1 MKVLCQN
8 RPAYRR
14 KGSRKAHIVP
24 CNGWGLKEL
33 GLVRSGTAA
42 LFLLVS
48 IAAVAQPGPAQ
59 LNPRL
64 QTYFREDIGLSH
76 NQIADIRS
84 GIPVVKALPARSPA
98 EVFLF
103 GAVYIHA
110 VASKYIQFSRDLD
123 RLRQLPSF
131 MAVGGFG
138 NPPRLSDLK
147 GLSFDSDDI
156 QALRSCTPGDCLVQI
171 PARTV
176 EELQRSIDWS
186 APDASEQVN
195 QFLRKAIVETLIG
208 YQREGNQALGVYND
222 KRDAPNVAQ
231 QFAYL
236 LSYDTALPAH
246 LPDFYRY
253 LLAYPYG
260 RPANVEDSFY
270 WSKMQFGLKPTLRVV
285 HVLTMKGSSADD
297 IAYAVADKQL
307 YSSHYFETALNL
319 TYCVRGSD
327 DPKHPGFY
335 LIMTMGSEQAGLSGI
350 RGLLVRK
357 LAIERS
363 TSSLQGRLT
372 AIKNALEGGP

>member
-1 MKVLCQN
+1 MNQIVRRIMGAMFEGTLNARCCGW
-8 RPAYRR
+8 RP
-14 KGSRKAHIVP
+14 HEI
-24 CNGWGLKEL
+24 GLL
-33 GLVRSGTAA
+33 RSGIAA
-42 LFLLVS
+42 LFVLAS
-48 IAAVAQPGPAQ
+48 IAAAAQPGPAP

-64 QTYFREDIGLSH
+64 QTYFRENIGLSQ
-76 NQIADIRS
+76 NQIADIRN
-84 GIPVVKALPARSPA
+84 GIPVVKALPARTPA

-110 VASKYIQFSRDLD
+110 VPSKYIQFSSDLD
-123 RLRQLPSF
+123 RLRQLPNF
-131 MAVGGFG
+131 MGVGGFG

-147 GLSFDSDDI
+147 GLSFESDDI
-156 QALRSCTPGDCLVQI
+156 QALRSCTPGDCLVQV

-176 EELQRSIDWS
+176 EDLQRSIDWS
-186 APDASEQVN
+186 AANASEQVN
-195 QFLRKAIVETLIG
+195 QFLRRAIVENLID

-246 LPDFYRY
+246 LPDFYHY

-270 WSKMQFGLKPTLRVV
+270 WAKVKFGLKPTLRVA
-285 HVLTMKGSSADD
+285 HVMTMKGSTADD
-297 IAYAVADKQL
+297 IAYAIADKQL
-307 YSSHYFETALNL
+307 YSSHYFETAISL
-319 TYCVRGSD
+319 TYCVRGRD

-357 LAIERS
+357 VAIERS

-372 AIKNALEGGP
+372 AIKNALEGGS